1 MKHGKWLG
9 RRWRNTR
16 RYLKKE
22 KSMAKEKSVAKEKV
36 VEKAKIE
43 PLQHNEELAQIVLE
57 TLGKPNSLANVK
69 ATNLFEDWYRVNVR
83 VVKEENEMLTI
94 TTISDSF
101 FVRFSKGKIVGGDEI
116 IKKY

>member
-22 KSMAKEKSVAKEKV
+22 KSVAKEKSVV
-36 VEKAKIE
+36 KAKIE

-57 TLGKPNSLANVK
+57 TLGKPNSLANIK
-69 ATNLFEDWYRVNVR
+69 ATNLFDDWYRVNVR
-83 VVKEENEMLTI
+83 VVKEEKEMLAI

>member
-1 MKHGKWLG
+1 
-9 RRWRNTR
+9 
-16 RYLKKE
+16 
-22 KSMAKEKSVAKEKV
+22 MAKEKSVA
-36 VEKAKIE
+36 KAKIE

-69 ATNLFEDWYRVNVR
+69 ATNLFDDWYRVNVR
-83 VVKEENEMLTI
+83 VVKEEKEMLTI